1 MLVAPPGSAPRV
13 RATAKPHPHPQVGWG
28 STRLPR
34 GRLYRRT
41 THASA
46 PGLCRI
52 RANFSSALTI
62 GRASSERERPQPPAI
77 GGDVDAGDSAL
88 HDLETDQRNRAP
100 PRRRHQ
106 DAWPAVDDRKAPEPR
121 KAAAARQHP
130 PSHRVGPERN
140 PLALRPNIH
149 AELDLRIEHG
159 YEPLEVAGA

>member
-1 MLVAPPGSAPRV
+1 MLVPPRGGAPRA
-13 RATAKPHPHPQVGWG
+13 RAPAKPPPPPQVGWG

-106 DAWPAVDDRKAPEPR
+106 DPLPPVDDPKKP
-121 KAAAARQHP
+121 
-130 PSHRVGPERN
+130 
-140 PLALRPNIH
+140 
-149 AELDLRIEHG
+149 
-159 YEPLEVAGA
+159 

>member
-1 MLVAPPGSAPRV
+1 MLVPPRGSAPRA

-41 THASA
+41 THAFA

-77 GGDVDAGDSAL
+77 GGGADGGGS
-88 HDLETDQRNRAP
+88 AP
-100 PRRRHQ
+100 P
-106 DAWPAVDDRKAPEPR
+106 AFEKEPR
-121 KAAAARQHP
+121 NPAP
-130 PSHRVGPERN
+130 PPR
-140 PLALRPNIH
+140 A
-149 AELDLRIEHG
+149 
-159 YEPLEVAGA
+159 